1 MSDRKINSF
10 DSKKEFDTKQFISLL
25 TDYVRKLNN
34 NGGSNK

>member
-1 MSDRKINSF
+1 MSDKKINLYCSN
-10 DSKKEFDTKQFISLL
+10 KEFDAQQFINLL